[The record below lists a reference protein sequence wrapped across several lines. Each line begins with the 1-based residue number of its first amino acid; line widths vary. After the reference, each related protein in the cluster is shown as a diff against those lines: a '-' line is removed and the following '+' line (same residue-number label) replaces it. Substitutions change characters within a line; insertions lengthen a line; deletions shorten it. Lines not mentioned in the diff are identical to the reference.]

1 MHSTATVNWS
11 SKKLKSLSEEFITE
25 PENVR
30 HLDVSNNLLKSGRS
44 LARFGNLQTLI
55 IDENPINNLN
65 EFPNLPSL
73 ELLSIIK
80 VS

>member
-1 MHSTATVNWS
+1 
-11 SKKLKSLSEEFITE
+11 LSEEFITD

-55 IDENPINNLN
+55 LDENPIANLI
-65 EFPNLPSL
+65 EFPSLP
-73 ELLSIIK
+73 
-80 VS
+80 